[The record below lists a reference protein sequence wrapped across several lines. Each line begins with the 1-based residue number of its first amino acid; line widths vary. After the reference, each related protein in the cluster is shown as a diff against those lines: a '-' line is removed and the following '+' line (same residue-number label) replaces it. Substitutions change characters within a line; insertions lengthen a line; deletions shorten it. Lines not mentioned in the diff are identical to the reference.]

1 MHHWEEHF
9 PNTIKRRFPTI
20 LEDLLEGGKHHKG
33 RILFRFGVEKL
44 EKDKLCIEIEK
55 TMLLEEISWRQKSRV
70 LWLREGDNNTKLF
83 LRMANS
89 NRRSI
94 ESLLGDGVFFQSGKD
109 C

>member
-1 MHHWEEHF
+1 M
-9 PNTIKRRFPTI
+9 
-20 LEDLLEGGKHHKG
+20 
-33 RILFRFGVEKL
+33 EKL
-44 EKDKLCIEIEK
+44 EKDRLCIEIEK

-94 ESLLGDGVFFQSGKD
+94 ESLLVDGVLSSN
-109 C
+109 